1 MDDAAHLSGVI
12 VPEPGYILAAIL
24 VAGAVTWAL
33 RAVPFVMLAPLRNS
47 ALLAY
52 LGERMPVG
60 IMAILAL
67 YTLQGTNVTN
77 IAEIVPTI
85 TALVVTVALHL
96 WRGQMIVSI
105 FGGTAV
111 YVLLAS
117 LIAA

>member
-1 MDDAAHLSGVI
+1 M
-12 VPEPGYILAAIL
+12 PEPGYILGAIL
-24 VAGAVTWAL
+24 VAGAVTWVL

-47 ALLAY
+47 DLLAY

-67 YTLQGTNVTN
+67 YTLQGTAVTDL
-77 IAEIVPTI
+77 AQLVPTV
-85 TALVVTVALHL
+85 TALVVTVGLHL
-96 WRGQMIVSI
+96 WRGQMIISI

-117 LIAA
+117 LITAY